1 MNSNTLNH
9 NKSKLSSLCSRTKK
23 SFVVVGVVVILIVV
37 ISLSIFACMCWYN
50 NPNKMMADG
59 FAGLLSSTGFNGD
72 INLKNNSASTF
83 MSVDFVREKDFGR
96 SKIKVSRLSN
106 GKSSVP
112 NKEAKIGLDLI
123 TNFNGSLYIKADDI
137 DKITN
142 TLSSSYIKKLSIEDT
157 VDEVNNNFNKD
168 QLKEK
173 VENYFSRVANKLR
186 GKWIKINYGMLSRN
200 DVSRQVLQ
208 CIDDLNNKIRN
219 DKSTSS
225 ILVKNFRKNQ
235 FILVDENQNISD
247 KSGSKGLRI
256 KFDKVKADNF
266 MHSIRD
272 LDIVNES
279 SSCNKFFKLFES
291 KKDRQKQ
298 EPSNNFTIWV
308 NRISHKITHIE
319 LQSKDN
325 KKRGFSYDFN
335 IKLSY
340 GDKIEPRFP
349 NNTET
354 VDIRNIYNILQN

>member
-1 MNSNTLNH
+1 MSSNTLNH

-83 MSVDFVREKDFGR
+83 MSVGFVREKDFGR

-123 TNFNGSLYIKADDI
+123 TNFNGSLYVKTDDI

-142 TLSSSYIKKLSIEDT
+142 TLSNSYIKKLSIEDT
-157 VDEVNNNFNKD
+157 VDEVNNNLNKD

-186 GKWIKINYGMLSRN
+186 GKWIKINYGMLNRN

-219 DKSTSS
+219 D
-225 ILVKNFRKNQ
+225 
-235 FILVDENQNISD
+235 
-247 KSGSKGLRI
+247 
-256 KFDKVKADNF
+256 
-266 MHSIRD
+266 
-272 LDIVNES
+272 DIV
-279 SSCNKFFKLFES
+279 
-291 KKDRQKQ
+291 R
-298 EPSNNFTIWV
+298 
-308 NRISHKITHIE
+308 
-319 LQSKDN
+319 
-325 KKRGFSYDFN
+325 
-335 IKLSY
+335 
-340 GDKIEPRFP
+340 
-349 NNTET
+349 
-354 VDIRNIYNILQN
+354 